1 MQILIFIF
9 ACSLIFFSYYNKD
22 FQTLVEIKKSKK
34 LIGENVPPVDK
45 EKNSF
50 ENVEYNGIDL
60 NGNRYLLESKEAVFD
75 VDNPEIINMRVMTS
89 TFYFKN
95 GTTLYV
101 TGDYGIYNNR
111 THDMMFRDNIVAL
124 YINNKLYAD
133 NLDYFNTKS
142 LLEVYGNVKSESPE
156 GNIEADNLKVD
167 LSAKTLNL
175 SMFDSNEV
183 KVKLKKK

>member
-34 LIGENVPPVDK
+34 LIEENVPPVDK
-45 EKNSF
+45 KQNSF

-60 NGNRYLLESKEAVFD
+60 NGNRYLLESKEADFD
-75 VDNPEIINMRVMTS
+75 IDNPEIINMKVMTS